1 MEQKQDKIIFEDE
14 NGTKTEL
21 TILLTYHSDTFNK
34 DYVVFYENNDDLVA
48 GEVDQDGNIHD
59 IQSDEEYDEL
69 DEIIDEYLS
78 SKDKETK

>member
-1 MEQKQDKIIFEDE
+1 MEEKLDKIIFEDE

-34 DYVVFYENNDDLVA
+34 DYVVFYEENGDLVA
-48 GEVDQDGNIHD
+48 GIVDENGNI
-59 IQSDEEYDEL
+59 SDVEAQEEYDEL

-78 SKDKETK
+78 SKDKEEK

>member
-1 MEQKQDKIIFEDE
+1 MEEKLDKIIFEDE

-34 DYVVFYENNDDLVA
+34 DYVVFYEENGDLVA
-48 GEVDQDGNIHD
+48 GIVDENGNITD
-59 IQSDEEYDEL
+59 VEAQEEYDEL

-78 SKDKETK
+78 SKDKEEK

>member
-1 MEQKQDKIIFEDE
+1 MEEKLDKIIFEDE

-34 DYVVFYENNDDLVA
+34 DYVVFYEENGDFVA
-48 GEVDQDGNIHD
+48 GIVDENGNI
-59 IQSDEEYDEL
+59 SDVEAQEEYDEL

-78 SKDKETK
+78 SKDKEEK

>member
-1 MEQKQDKIIFEDE
+1 MEEKLDKIIFEDE

-34 DYVVFYENNDDLVA
+34 DYVVFYEENGDLVA
-48 GEVDQDGNIHD
+48 GIVDENGNI
-59 IQSDEEYDEL
+59 SDVEEQEEYDEL

-78 SKDKETK
+78 SKDKEEK